1 MEWFN
6 YYGLIFVAVIMI
18 PNVIFA
24 ATNKDGFKN
33 LYKND
38 AAEKAEKI
46 GRSGCFVFAM
56 VNLPYL
62 VKGFWFN
69 GGFIV
74 YLVCGSLL
82 TLAYVAGWI
91 IFRRENSVRRLLYLS
106 VTPSVLFLTCGI
118 LSLNIPLIVC
128 AAIFAPSHILI
139 SYKNAKE
146 SVKENAKA
154 AADENSK

>member
-33 LYKND
+33 LYKNET
-38 AAEKAEKI
+38 AEKAEKV

-69 GGFIV
+69 GGFIA
-74 YLVCGSLL
+74 YIVCGSIL
-82 TLAYVAGWI
+82 TLAYVSGWV
-91 IFRRENSVRRLLYLS
+91 IFRRENSVRKSLYLS
-106 VTPSVLFLTCGI
+106 VTPSLLFLTCGI

-146 SVKENAKA
+146 SAKA

>member
-24 ATNKDGFKN
+24 AT
-33 LYKND
+33 YKND
-38 AAEKAEKI
+38 TAEKAEKI

-69 GGFIV
+69 GGFIA
-74 YLVCGSLL
+74 YLVCGSVL
-82 TLAYVAGWI
+82 TLAYVAGWV
-91 IFRRENSVRRLLYLS
+91 IFRRENSIRKSLYLS
-106 VTPSVLFLTCGI
+106 VTPSLLFLICGI

-139 SYKNAKE
+139 SYKNAKAF
-146 SVKENAKA
+146 S
-154 AADENSK
+154 DENKNES